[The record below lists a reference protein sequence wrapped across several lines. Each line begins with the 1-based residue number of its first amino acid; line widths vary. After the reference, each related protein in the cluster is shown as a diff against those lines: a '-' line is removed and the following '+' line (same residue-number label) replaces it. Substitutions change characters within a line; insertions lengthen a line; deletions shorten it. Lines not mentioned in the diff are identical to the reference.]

1 MRQTHRCEADMKID
15 KLKIKRIS
23 EAKKLNARV
32 AKTSLARRTTRQLT
46 TDEKG
51 HQIYARTK
59 EDLDLEDSLDEG
71 KGHKT
76 SDFVRRCVTAIT
88 ERPKDLARVEAG
100 KPDGSP
106 FAICNAKYND
116 NKRSLAAKHSK
127 GEHHSDAQYKKTLAT
142 LRESVTEARQQNED
156 RGDLFYSDVVTP
168 VTSTNRHLVHYTPRG

>member
-1 MRQTHRCEADMKID
+1 MKINEL
-15 KLKIKRIS
+15 KLKRIS

-32 AKTSLARRTTRQLT
+32 AKTSLARRTTKQLT

-51 HQIYARTK
+51 RQIYAQQAAK

-76 SDFVRRCVTAIT
+76 SDFVRHCVTAIT

-100 KPDGSP
+100 KPGGSP

-116 NKRSLAAKHSK
+116 DKRSLAAKHSK
-127 GEHHSDAQYKKTLAT
+127 GEHHSDAQYKKALAT
-142 LRESVTEARQQNED
+142 LREGVIVARQQNED

-168 VTSTNRHLVHYTPRG
+168 VTSTNRHLIHYTPRG